1 MRMATL
7 STVTVVAGDDLTCG
21 WINTCAYVGGAGRSS
36 GCGNLVSSGQNE
48 GRRISVGEIAGYGA
62 ALTMTP
68 YLLIKISWVIGAL
81 SGLLPRTEQLSV
93 AGYVVLNMVTIGMAA
108 TGILL
113 ALALV
118 RPWGQR
124 IPALAVLSCAWI
136 GCGFLVP
143 MIPYMLLETLLSTGD
158 GTSDPESS
166 IMPAWE
172 GPLIEV
178 SFLGMGLGLAIALPF
193 YLQGRWPAAFAGRVR
208 RGDASAGPSEG
219 HKPRVA
225 MFAMLGAVVVG
236 VLNLDWAAGGTIGL
250 RHPDARELGWYLQ
263 VGNAG
268 IWSLAGAWGVW
279 VLLRA
284 RSAIPLWIP
293 VTMSWLASGFLVAWG
308 CWKLPFALYLSVG
321 SEMGTVWPEQLG
333 VAAAQF
339 LLSIAAG
346 TAILIT
352 VLQTYRARQSPDE
365 SCPSRGESAAT
376 DIRTPHDRT
385 H

>member
-1 MRMATL
+1 MRMAAL
-7 STVTVVAGDDLTCG
+7 STITAVADDDLTCG
-21 WINTCAYVGGAGRSS
+21 WIGTYAYVRGAGRSS
-36 GCGNLVSSGQNE
+36 DYGNPVSAGRDE
-48 GRRISVGEIAGYGA
+48 GRRISFGEVAGYGA

-93 AGYVVLNMVTIGMAA
+93 AGFVVLNMVTIGMAA
-108 TGILL
+108 TGIAL

-118 RPWGQR
+118 RPWGRR

-143 MIPYMLLETLLSTGD
+143 MIPYMVLDTLLSTGA
-158 GTSDPESS
+158 GTSDGESS

-178 SFLGMGLGLAIALPF
+178 SFLGMALGLASAVPF
-193 YLQGRWPAAFAGRVR
+193 YLRGRWPAAFAGRVR
-208 RGDASAGPSEG
+208 RGDARVGPSEA
-219 HKPRVA
+219 HQPWVA
-225 MFAMLGAVVVG
+225 LLAILGAVVVG
-236 VLNLDWAAGGTIGL
+236 MLNLGWAAGGTIGL

-268 IWSLAGAWGVW
+268 IWSLAGGWGVW

-293 VTMSWLASGFLVAWG
+293 VTISWLASGFLVAWG
-308 CWKLPFALYLSVG
+308 CWKLPFALYLSVA
-321 SEMGTVWPEQLG
+321 SEVGAVWPEQLG

-346 TAILIT
+346 TAALIT
-352 VLQTYRARQSPDE
+352 VVQTYRARRTPDE
-365 SCPSRGESAAT
+365 SRPSQPRAQ
-376 DIRTPHDRT
+376 RHT
-385 H
+385 HEPLPDQTR